1 METTPERGSLETQ
14 PLPLLLLGLYRR
26 RASGRLDLERD
37 GVRKR
42 IWLREG
48 VPVLAESNLS
58 SESLGIQLL
67 DSRRITREDYARVV
81 ETVRERRC
89 REGAALLAL
98 ELARPQELFVAL
110 KEQLRRRLLDC
121 LGWPRGSFAFDP
133 EDPPAPDAA
142 AFRSDPVAL
151 VHEGVSVHWSP
162 SRLREALG
170 PRLGSYAVPTHR
182 SEALGRRLHQDPD
195 VARLLAELDGSRT
208 LETALAEVRGPT
220 ALAAAWVL
228 DALGA
233 LRWSEAPVEP
243 AGSSEDGEAGE
254 PEFELVF
261 DGGGDTPAARAA
273 PGRPAAAAAPAA
285 RAPSADADALR
296 REIEELHRSLAGRD
310 HYALLGLQT
319 GADLTAIK
327 RAYFAAAKRFHP
339 DTLGRLGLTDLRA
352 AAQQVFARIV
362 QAYETL
368 GDPERRR
375 EYDRSLAGEAQDTDV
390 SRVVQAEALYRKGE
404 VLLRAG
410 NFNGAIEF
418 LQPAVQLWPDEGAY
432 QAALGWALYKKR
444 PSDTKAA
451 RTHLQRAVGLDPR
464 DAVAQFRL
472 GLVLR
477 SLGDTAA
484 ADRAMATAKR
494 LDPKVR

>member
-14 PLPLLLLGLYRR
+14 PLPSLLLGLYRR

-42 IWLREG
+42 IWLRDG

-67 DSRRITREDYARVV
+67 DAGRITREDYARVV

-98 ELARPQELFVAL
+98 ELVRPQELFVAL

-121 LGWPRGSFAFDP
+121 FGWPRGSFAFDP

-170 PRLGSYAVPTHR
+170 PHVGSYAVPTR
-182 SEALGRRLHQDPD
+182 RFEVLGRRLHQDSD
-195 VARLLAELDGSRT
+195 VERLLAALDGTRT
-208 LETALAEVRGPT
+208 LETALADARGPT
-220 ALAAAWVL
+220 TLAAAWVL
-228 DALGA
+228 DGLGA
-233 LRWSEAPVEP
+233 IRWSEEPVEP
-243 AGSSEDGEAGE
+243 TASSEDGEAGE

-261 DGGGDTPAARAA
+261 GGGGDTPAARAV
-273 PGRPAAAAAPAA
+273 PGRAAAAAPAA
-285 RAPSADADALR
+285 GAPSADAEALR
-296 REIEELHRSLAGRD
+296 REIEELQRSLGGRD
-310 HYALLGLQT
+310 HYALLGLNA
-319 GADLTAIK
+319 GADLGAIK

-339 DTLGRLGLTDLRA
+339 DTLGRLGLADLRTV
-352 AAQQVFARIV
+352 AQQVFARV
-362 QAYETL
+362 VEAYETL
-368 GDPERRR
+368 ADPERRR
-375 EYDRSLAGEAQDTDV
+375 EYDRSLAGETQDADV
-390 SRVVQAEALYRKGE
+390 SRVVQAEALYRKGD

-410 NFNGAIEF
+410 NFNGALEF
-418 LQPAVQLWPDEGAY
+418 LQPAVQLWPEEGAY
-432 QAALGWALYKKR
+432 QSALGWALYKKR

-451 RTHLQRAVGLDPR
+451 RTHLQRAVDLEPR
-464 DAVAQFRL
+464 DAVAHFRL

-484 ADRAMATAKR
+484 ADRATATAKR